1 MYEWEKEIE
10 KKQSE
15 ETKHGENDPEE
26 KTTQEKIIT
35 LFGGLSTNQTSQKAP
50 GSPTSFDPNLY
61 GLLLKLFQNC
71 KEDNP

>member
-35 LFGGLSTNQTSQKAP
+35 LFGGLSTN
-50 GSPTSFDPNLY
+50 
-61 GLLLKLFQNC
+61 
-71 KEDNP
+71 